1 MTHKARH
8 CLWVLVLWCLC
19 ETPTGAREYWN
30 FKTAYDAY
38 DQGEFQLAAD
48 IYKRLADK
56 GDPRAQNELGFL
68 YSVGQGVPQ
77 DFKIA
82 AAWYLQAADQGYPPA
97 LLHLAGLFE
106 SGRGVQKNLIE
117 AHKYFSLTVLLTRK
131 NSHRQIA
138 SSRLA
143 ALTAAFAADQLIDAR
158 KRACRWW
165 HAHRHRLGEDARAPT
180 HCKSPKRPSAPSEHF
195 SGPDELGKK

>member
-1 MTHKARH
+1 MTHKARQ
-8 CLWVLVLWCLC
+8 CLWVLLLWCLFD
-19 ETPTGAREYWN
+19 TPANAREYWN

-82 AAWYLQAADQGYPPA
+82 AAWYQQAADQGYAPA
-97 LLHLAGLFE
+97 LLHLAGLYE
-106 SGRGVQKNLIE
+106 SGRGVAKNLIE
-117 AHKYFSLTVLLTRK
+117 AHKYFDLTRRLARK
-131 NSHRQIA
+131 PSHRQIA

-143 ALTAAFAADQLIDAR
+143 ALAARLTPDQLTAAR
-158 KRACRWW
+158 RRACQWW
-165 HAHRHRLGEDARAPT
+165 RAHRHQIGAGITPPSHCAAP
-180 HCKSPKRPSAPSEHF
+180 
-195 SGPDELGKK
+195 